1 MRIIKFWVF
10 LAILCFSVAGSR
22 AQEVQL
28 TLKQVINSAI
38 KSNINVLKNQDAIDA
53 QESNIKAT
61 YGSLIPTLSFSHGVS
76 RSNQINQGSINLNGV
91 NVDVGTQNQTTNNFS
106 LSLRSDVTL
115 FDGFS
120 NYERIDLA
128 KMTRTKYY
136 TQLEKAK
143 QDIVVKLLAD
153 YITVL
158 KNSQIVKIN
167 QATLEDAQA
176 QLDKVKIFVEVGK
189 RTMSDIYRQDVIV
202 AQSELAVEQAK
213 NNTNKSIADLAF
225 DANLS
230 LDKTYTVNQ
239 NEFPTEYAYETLQN
253 YVDRNSYTEQLV
265 SIAVKNRYDYKSSQQ
280 NIEILKGN
288 LELTRNQLLFPTL
301 SGFSSYSLSGD
312 KYSTITD
319 SRVFTVGLTLSYPI
333 LQGFSVENQ
342 RQQAIINLRMADED
356 LVQLRSQI
364 TLDIK
369 KSILDLRSLL
379 KQIEITDRTLKSA
392 EQDKMMAEE
401 SYRVGIGTLL
411 DVNTAALKYN
421 NALIDKS
428 NTIYNFIL
436 AQKQLEYY
444 QGLLKY

>member
-1 MRIIKFWVF
+1 
-10 LAILCFSVAGSR
+10 
-22 AQEVQL
+22 
-28 TLKQVINSAI
+28 
-38 KSNINVLKNQDAIDA
+38 
-53 QESNIKAT
+53 
-61 YGSLIPTLSFSHGVS
+61 
-76 RSNQINQGSINLNGV
+76 
-91 NVDVGTQNQTTNNFS
+91 
-106 LSLRSDVTL
+106 
-115 FDGFS
+115 
-120 NYERIDLA
+120 
-128 KMTRTKYY
+128 MTRTKYY

-143 QDIVVKLLAD
+143 HDIVVKLLAD